1 MKINII
7 DNAPQ
12 PLTFKDLEYGKTF
25 MVADSGLRVYLK
37 IKDVYMTYDI
47 KNEVDCLHDLTSSV
61 DIGSKFYNAIC
72 LGNGDF
78 HFIDY
83 DIAVVEGDAELTW
96 KRI

>member
-1 MKINII
+1 MKINIT
-7 DNAPQ
+7 DNAPK

-37 IKDVYMTYDI
+37 IKDVYMAYDI
-47 KNEVDCLHDLTSSV
+47 KNEVDCIHDLASSE
-61 DIGSKFYNAIC
+61 DIRSKFYNAIC
-72 LGNGDF
+72 LGNGDL